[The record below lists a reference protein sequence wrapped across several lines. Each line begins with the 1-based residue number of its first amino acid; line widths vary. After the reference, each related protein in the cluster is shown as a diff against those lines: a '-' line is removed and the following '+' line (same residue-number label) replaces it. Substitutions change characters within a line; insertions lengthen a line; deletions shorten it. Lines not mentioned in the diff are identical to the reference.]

1 VKREELQR
9 RQNALRSK
17 LADDKPAPDATLP
30 FRIKERH
37 YTIKEIVG
45 LWNGVISHD
54 TVRRLF
60 INEPGVFDASPGAA
74 SASKYKR
81 HHRLL
86 LIPESVLIRVYRKRS
101 NPEIFH

>member
-9 RQNALRSK
+9 RQTALRSK
-17 LADDKPAPDATLP
+17 LTDDKPVHDATLP

-37 YTIKEIVG
+37 YTIKEIVE
-45 LWNGVISHD
+45 LWNGVLSHD

-60 INEPGVFDASPGAA
+60 INEPGVFDASPGAT
-74 SASKYKR
+74 SGNKYKR

-86 LIPESVLIRVYRKRS
+86 LVPESVLIRVYNRRS
-101 NPEIFH
+101 NPETSR